1 MTLRVAVSQ
10 APYVREVEVCLPR
23 ALDHMRQARRLGADL
38 LVFPEWFLGLN
49 PLEVFPGRAL
59 RRLADAA
66 RELSLGV
73 VTGSLRAIDPAS
85 GQKQQRAAVIDPGGR
100 IVGSQAKCAFY
111 AAERP
116 WFDAGEALVP
126 IDSVFGRIV
135 ILLGLDALDPAR
147 WQETR
152 AASPDLVV
160 MATSART
167 PRERTALQEQALARS
182 LEIGG
187 TVVLAPLLGRFGG
200 VNYTGGALVAHRGR
214 ALTAPSDAAGVVF
227 PGPSGASLIHLGV
240 VDATHGW
247 PLVQPRPGTPSPH
260 AAPGDPEPERRVLMD
275 WDLLAAPDVV
285 PLTRR
290 LLAEAREVP
299 RATALAPARPDA
311 SEALATLLAEGA
323 RGAFADPARAGRP
336 AWDAG
341 WEPVVRHL
349 AEVGRPL
356 FVYAGPGPGPLR
368 LAHPQD
374 WDDWLLAE
382 PRLTVVVVSAG
393 RAGPFLDEALLWAAT
408 RPQVYLETSYAPVEF
423 LREAVATV
431 GPSRLLFGSGG
442 GPPRFGEEYRKLV
455 RLREVAGLDDD
466 AYARIAGATARRL
479 LLDDEPSLEPASS
492 LPSAR
497 PRDPRLGRPSG
508 P

>member
-10 APYVREVEVCLPR
+10 APYVREVDTCLPR

-38 LVFPEWFLGLN
+38 VVFPEWFLGLN
-49 PLEVFPGRAL
+49 PLEVFPGRPL

-73 VTGSLRAIDPAS
+73 VTGSLRTIDPVS

-116 WFDAGEALVP
+116 WFDPGEGVAP

-147 WQETR
+147 WEETR
-152 AASPDLVV
+152 AASPDIVV

-167 PRERTALQEQALARS
+167 PRERAALQDRALARS

-187 TVVLAPLLGRFGG
+187 TVVLAPLQGRFGG
-200 VNYTGGALVAHRGR
+200 VAYAGGALVAHRGR
-214 ALTAPSDAAGVVF
+214 ALTAPTDAPGVIF
-227 PGPSGASLIHLGV
+227 PGPSGAALIHLGV

-247 PLVQPRPGTPSPH
+247 PLAQPGFDASAPVAPS
-260 AAPGDPEPERRVLMD
+260 GDPEPERRVLMD
-275 WDLLAAPDVV
+275 WDLLTAPD
-285 PLTRR
+285 PLALSRR

-299 RATALAPARPDA
+299 RATALAPARPEAPDA
-311 SEALATLLAEGA
+311 LGTLLAEGA
-323 RGAFADPARAGRP
+323 RGAFADPARAGRA

-341 WEPVVRHL
+341 WEPVVRRL
-349 AEVGRPL
+349 AEAGRPL

-382 PRLTVVVVSAG
+382 PRLSVVVVSAG
-393 RAGPFLDEALLWAAT
+393 RSGPFLDEALLWAAL
-408 RPQVYLETSYAPVEF
+408 RERVYLETSYAPVEF
-423 LREAVATV
+423 LREAVATL
-431 GPSRLLFGSGG
+431 GAGRLLFGSGG
-442 GPPRFGEEYRKLV
+442 GSPRFGEEYQKLV
-455 RLREVAGLDDD
+455 RLRELAGLDDE
-466 AYARIAGATARRL
+466 AFARIAGATARRL
-479 LLDDEPSLEPASS
+479 LLDDESMSPAVPSQP
-492 LPSAR
+492 PAR
-497 PRDPRLGRPSG
+497 PRDPRIGRPSG